1 MKVGDMVALSAY
13 GRRLKC
19 NLTARARVGL
29 VTMIDI
35 HEVASPQDA
44 VMVSWSGLDQKLYHI
59 RRDLKH
65 AK

>member
-1 MKVGDMVALSAY
+1 MKVGDLVELSAY

-19 NLTARARVGL
+19 NSTARSRVGL

-44 VMVSWSGLDQKLYHI
+44 VMGSWSGLEKQFYHI